1 MKTVTVVAA
10 TAGRVPVV
18 RPPAKLA
25 PP

>member
-18 RPPAKLA
+18 RPPAKLV